1 MDASMVALEDDRV
14 VKKLQGGMFT
24 QLQNEIKYLTTIIQ
38 QKDQRIAAL
47 EANQL
52 INKSSTMIII
62 TDFRWGISVRSFSF
76 LSGLS
81 WC

>member
-1 MDASMVALEDDRV
+1 MDASMVALEDDWV

-62 TDFRWGISVRSFSF
+62 TDFRWGISVRSSSF